1 MDSAPH
7 TTEQTKNLVPEK
19 TVQAQAHAEGMG
31 QAAKDKANQ
40 AGQATS
46 DAAQTTKDKAAEAKD
61 KAWHF
66 VRQVP
71 FSKSRS
77 SFCQSCVVTQV
88 LRPWTDKHRLA
99 DCRLVTR

>member
-1 MDSAPH
+1 
-7 TTEQTKNLVPEK
+7 
-19 TVQAQAHAEGMG
+19 MG

-66 VRQVP
+66 VRQAG
-71 FSKSRS
+71 
-77 SFCQSCVVTQV
+77 
-88 LRPWTDKHRLA
+88 DKVMEIITTISTA
-99 DCRLVTR
+99 CIAYSAWCNDE